1 VAEEGKTTR
10 PGKILPVALYRV
22 QVANTNFPIVSG
34 DIVQVSPL
42 MERIAQ
48 VISGPNKIVTD
59 PFTAIL
65 HQSDSPLTGTEAQFD
80 HDIFLL
86 DRQPVIKGATYKYIL
101 VRFGPTKEIERVIV
115 TNTVDVPL

>member
-1 VAEEGKTTR
+1 
-10 PGKILPVALYRV
+10 
-22 QVANTNFPIVSG
+22 
-34 DIVQVSPL
+34 